1 MKKKSGNKNLDNNLD
16 FDDLDDLEADGGM
29 DFGDLEDIDMSS
41 RKPSTGEVAKEMAKE
56 AGQGFLDST
65 ARKAAEKALPESY
78 KDNYYAAVDY
88 ADFAKETFQASKGKI
103 NKSLY
108 NLGKEVK
115 KILPFQSKMLD
126 SFLSKYESDFDA
138 FKSQTEEQ
146 IREGSIQSNL
156 SSIFDKQLE
165 VTKAIESRRSAEEQ
179 ADRKQQLAVN
189 KVNLD
194 VLTSIDNNLSNQT
207 AFTLQISKEYYRKS
221 LELQYKSY
229 FVQADMLKDMRDYYK
244 GFSIQFEE
252 IKKNTALPD
261 FVKLHTSERVSELMR
276 TQFIQNTYKQL
287 FSNSEYIQNVKKR
300 MTNLINDKISSITDG
315 IDNATEAMGGLNQAG
330 EFGGGG
336 GRVLGGVLANMGGGV
351 LGEKVASKIPSK
363 YTDAVKNNKYVQ
375 AGGNYLEMAAKSPRS
390 LFAMLRGKTKDA
402 QSKYADEGTP
412 LRFLASKILGAG
424 DELLGTTDPGMEKFE
439 VKKSNIL
446 DHNKPAIFDNKVH
459 RSITEVIPMYLAK
472 ILTQNTDLT
481 SMYRFTNKG
490 KLDKYKGDD
499 KPTKF
504 NAEENVYDYENRN
517 LSTKSAFRE
526 SIQKS
531 VFKDNNKQ
539 SKKISGAANSISSLA
554 LGSIDKK
561 TDKDA
566 YKILNNKGAQ
576 KSFEQFMSTASTK
589 ISAENFNYDNLV
601 TNIGKDPGLKQ
612 MVNENPLLKMYIEN
626 LQKLDLTKKHVNLNE
641 KVKDSRRIYPTLGVI
656 ELFKGVSRIL
666 GAKPPNLVPPDAA
679 NLISKTLV
687 SYIDARQKPI
697 TMNTIINGEC
707 FSFMA
712 EEDVKVCLPHI
723 QIFIPQCKQIKA
735 MDEMVKNSEFEVLLS
750 FVNESLF
757 NSFELD
763 PATFQTLY
771 EYSPD
776 LQEDGK
782 LTMHNL
788 VEGNLGKKS
797 GADKFID
804 STIIQNVA
812 KAGNKQAK
820 KLQEAKTK
828 ITIVDQLQ
836 NSAIG
841 QELNKFTDIFSK
853 FQQDVSDAEGAKGIG
868 SAIKSMVSSVAK
880 QTQESAKKAYGEVT
894 KKLSKSY
901 DDIEKM
907 LKEKSPEIMT
917 KVKNKMLETS
927 NSYIDNIEQLIK
939 QEEETRKLEEAKFTE
954 MSAKLRESLEDN
966 GLQNLL
972 VRTQKTMVK
981 AKTEEIALLKKFKA
995 NLQAS
1000 RNRIANIDTSNG
1012 VDLEQFRTT
1021 VKDTY
1026 SAFVQEAK
1034 DALAEFEAKADQTA
1048 AIV

>member
-1 MKKKSGNKNLDNNLD
+1 MKKKSGNKNLDNDLD
-16 FDDLDDLEADGGM
+16 FGDLDDLEAEGGM

-56 AGQGFLDST
+56 AGHGFLDSV
-65 ARKAAEKALPESY
+65 ARKSAEKALPESY

-88 ADFAKETFQASKGKI
+88 ADFAKETFQASKDKI

-126 SFLSKYESDFDA
+126 NFLSKYETDFEA

-165 VTKAIESRRSAEEQ
+165 ITKAIESKRSAEDQ
-179 ADRKQQLAVN
+179 ADRKQNLAIS

-252 IKKNTALPD
+252 IKKNTSLPD

-276 TQFIQNTYKQL
+276 TQFIQNTYKQF
-287 FSNSEYIQNVKKR
+287 FSNSEYMQNVKKR
-300 MTNLINDKISSITDG
+300 MTNLINEKVSTITDG
-315 IDNATEAMGGLNQAG
+315 LDNATEAIGGLNQAG

-336 GRVLGGVLANMGGGV
+336 GRVLGGILSNMGGGI
-351 LGEKVASKIPSK
+351 LGEKLADKISPK
-363 YTDAVKNNKYVQ
+363 IKDKIKDNKYIN
-375 AGGNYLEMAAKSPRS
+375 AGGNYLDMMANSPRS

-402 QSKYADEGTP
+402 QSQYSDEGTP
-412 LRFLASKILGAG
+412 LRFLASKLLGGA
-424 DELLGTTDPGMEKFE
+424 DELLGATDPGMEKFE
-439 VKKSNIL
+439 VKKQSIL

-472 ILTQNTDLT
+472 ILSENTHLRE
-481 SMYRFTNKG
+481 MYESVNKN
-490 KLDKYKGDD
+490 KLKNFKGS
-499 KPTKF
+499 PNT
-504 NAEENVYDYENRN
+504 EEQVYDYENRK
-517 LSTKSAFRE
+517 LSTKQAFRE

-531 VFKDNNKQ
+531 VFKDTGKE
-539 SKKISGAANSISSLA
+539 SKKISSVANNISSLA
-554 LGSIDKK
+554 LSSVDKTK
-561 TDKDA
+561 DKET
-566 YKILNNKGAQ
+566 YKVLNNKAAQ
-576 KSFEQFMSTASTK
+576 KSFQEFLATASARIK
-589 ISAENFNYDNLV
+589 PEDFNYDNLV
-601 TNIGKDPGLKQ
+601 TNIDKDPGLKEL
-612 MVNENPLLKMYIEN
+612 VSKNKNLELYINNLKTLN
-626 LQKLDLTKKHVNLNE
+626 LSKKHKNLNE
-641 KVKDSRRIYPTLGVI
+641 KVKDAIRVYPTLGVI
-656 ELFKGVSRIL
+656 ELFKNTSKIVGSKGL
-666 GAKPPNLVPPDAA
+666 NLVDPNAA
-679 NLISKTLV
+679 NLISKTLS

-697 TMNTIINGEC
+697 TIDTIINGEC
-707 FSFMA
+707 FMMMNA
-712 EEDVKVCLPHI
+712 EDSKVCLPYL
-723 QIFIPQCKQIKA
+723 QVFIPQVKQIKA
-735 MDEMVKNSEFEVLLS
+735 YDDMVKNSEFAVLLS

-757 NSFELD
+757 KSFEFN
-763 PATFQTLY
+763 PNTFQTLY
-771 EYSPD
+771 DFSPD
-776 LQEDGK
+776 LQEEGK
-782 LTMHNL
+782 LTKHNL
-788 VEGNLGKKS
+788 IEGMLGKGNRDQELVDPS
-797 GADKFID
+797 LITDI
-804 STIIQNVA
+804 TRR
-812 KAGNKQAK
+812 GNKNIK
-820 KLQEAKTK
+820 KIIEARTK
-828 ITIVDQLQ
+828 ITVVDQLQ
-836 NSAIG
+836 NSTIG

-853 FQQDVSDAEGAKGIG
+853 FQQDVTDADGAKGIG

-894 KKLSKSY
+894 NKLSKSY
-901 DDIEKM
+901 DDIEKL
-907 LKEKSPEIMT
+907 LKDKSPDIMT

-927 NSYIDNIEQLIK
+927 STYIDNIEQLIK
-939 QEEETRKLEEAKFTE
+939 QEEETRKLEEAKFAE
-954 MSAKLRESLEDN
+954 MSQKLRESLEDD
-966 GLQNLL
+966 GVQNLL

-981 AKTEEIALLKKFKA
+981 AKTEEIALLKKFKG

-1000 RNRIANIDTSNG
+1000 RNRIASIDTTNG
-1012 VDLEQFRTT
+1012 IDIKQFRTN

-1026 SAFVQEAK
+1026 SAFIKEAK

-1048 AIV
+1048 AVV